1 MRSLPKRY
9 WITGLVVLAL
19 ATAIAWLVRPVPLS
33 GPWRAQIVD
42 AETGQPLEGVIVLA
56 LWDKRSFGW
65 PHPDR
70 NYHDI
75 DEVVSDKDGRIVIP
89 ARDTSGRH
97 PFEKIIGPIITIFK
111 PGYSRW
117 RFQGAPANPFDEDAV
132 AAKQRS
138 TAAWERF
145 AHEGIVIL
153 LPRAKTREERQRVL
167 DHVLP
172 GWDVP
177 PEKIARTRDAYDREL
192 IALGMRPRFR
202 EGSK

>member
-1 MRSLPKRY
+1 MRSLRTRY
-9 WITGLVVLAL
+9 WIAGLFVLAL
-19 ATAIAWLVRPVPLS
+19 AATTAWLMRPVPLS

-75 DEVVSDKDGRIVIP
+75 DEVVSDKDGRVVIP
-89 ARDTSGRH
+89 ARGASSRH
-97 PFEKIIGPIITIFK
+97 PFERIIGPIITIFK

-138 TAAWERF
+138 TA
-145 AHEGIVIL
+145 
-153 LPRAKTREERQRVL
+153 
-167 DHVLP
+167 
-172 GWDVP
+172 
-177 PEKIARTRDAYDREL
+177 
-192 IALGMRPRFR
+192 
-202 EGSK
+202 

>member
-1 MRSLPKRY
+1 MRTIRKHY
-9 WITGLVVLAL
+9 WVSGLVIVAL
-19 ATAIAWLVRPVPLS
+19 AGLAVGLLRPTPLA

-97 PFEKIIGPIITIFK
+97 PFEKIIGPLVTVFK
-111 PGYSRW
+111 PGYANW
-117 RFQGAPANPFDEDAV
+117 RFQSTPEGSVKAN
-132 AAKQRS
+132 
-138 TAAWERF
+138 WERF
-145 AHEGIVIL
+145 AREGVVIVV
-153 LPRAKTREERQRVL
+153 PRAKTRDERL
-167 DHVLP
+167 HMLSLVLP
-172 GWDVP
+172 GMEVP
-177 PEKIARTRDAYDREL
+177 IEKIPRALAAYNQES
-192 IALGMRPRFR
+192 IHLGLQPR
-202 EGSK
+202 